1 MWRKLIDYF
10 VNCGWDLLYFVMSSF
25 IFMCMCIMVL
35 LIVSVYIFN
44 LFVVYMNNFYF
55 KERDKVNFY
64 VDLFRWKICIFL
76 KYV

>member
-10 VNCGWDLLYFVMSSF
+10 VKCGWDLLYFVISSF
-25 IFMCMCIMVL
+25 IYYVYMYYVFVN
-35 LIVSVYIFN
+35 SVYIFN
-44 LFVVYMNNFYF
+44 LYVVYMNNFYF